1 MTELEEEA
9 EKENNNKEE
18 SISIISP
25 NQICLL
31 HENKKNLK
39 EDYVFDKIFNNKN
52 EIEEIYNISSKQL
65 IYYTLNGFN
74 TAIICYGQTGMG
86 KTYTINEIVT
96 EIGRQIF
103 DEIDLVQDINNLFK
117 VEIGGFEIYKEQ
129 ISDLLDLIN
138 INLELGENKY
148 KRLFVDNLTFFTV
161 NDQDEY
167 NDIINKVLSKRNNN
181 SLSMKEF
188 TSRSNNIIVINV
200 YRYTAEKKQLK
211 TGCLYLVDL
220 EGSEKITKNK
230 IEGESHEEKKILNKS
245 LSSLRHLVQTLS
257 SIRNEPLIQ
266 SNYIPYRESKLT
278 ELLCDCFGGNCYT
291 SLILNCCLSDI
302 YLNETRNTLLF
313 GQKVK
318 KIQNKPMANIEN
330 NADQNPIVIEMIK
343 LFMENM
349 KNREK
354 REQNKLIKKYEKE
367 IAMLKKQIL
376 HLKELIKMHLKEIEE
391 LKNKIKNLE
400 EEKKYFNNMQ
410 KEYEKIKRDN
420 YDLKGKINILEEK
433 INKYEINMRK
443 LSLENEKLKKDEEEI
458 YELKNI
464 INNLNNKIEQY
475 EINEK
480 ENNKMLRDKDKKIKE
495 LEKEINKKNDKI
507 KNMEETI
514 ILKKEVK

>member
-1 MTELEEEA
+1 M
-9 EKENNNKEE
+9 
-18 SISIISP
+18 
-25 NQICLL
+25 
-31 HENKKNLK
+31 K
-39 EDYVFDKIFNNKN
+39 EDYIFDKIFNNKN
-52 EIEEIYNISSKQL
+52 EIDEIYNISSKQL
-65 IYYTLNGFN
+65 VYYTLNGFN

-86 KTYTINEIVT
+86 KTYTINEIVA
-96 EIGRQIF
+96 EIGKQIF

-167 NDIINKVLSKRNNN
+167 NDIINKILSKRNNN

-376 HLKELIKMHLKEIEE
+376 QLKELIKMHLKEIEE

-400 EEKKYFNNMQ
+400 EEKKYFNKMQ

-420 YDLKGKINILEEK
+420 YDLKGQINILEAK

-443 LSLENEKLKKDEEEI
+443 LSLENENLKKDQEDI
-458 YELKNI
+458 NELKNI

-475 EINEK
+475 ENNEK
-480 ENNKMLRDKDKKIKE
+480 ENNKMLRD
-495 LEKEINKKNDKI
+495 NNSRFRRRAG
-507 KNMEETI
+507 T
-514 ILKKEVK
+514 